1 MGRKNETPTGA
12 PRRHASAAT
21 FLRAGRIAG
30 ALCSILVC
38 AAGALA
44 AQDEDATRG
53 LWDTA
58 FLQKRPA
65 AKTTAIRNR
74 QVRYRSVG
82 TPNVRSAKYLAARDS
97 VVGVTVWRLRPSVE
111 ADEVRQL
118 VHDAEGEWTPE
129 RVSAGSPLQEGE
141 RVQITIEVPRAGYL
155 YVFDREMYADKT
167 FGAPYLIF
175 PTTAIRG
182 GDNKMMAG
190 RIVEIPAPEDEP
202 PYYTLRGGRPDY
214 AGELLT
220 VLITD
225 RPLAELSVGRK
236 PLKLPEAQVAAYE
249 KRWGAVVDNLE
260 LIGGAGT
267 PMTRS
272 EQVAAEGKQLLTRA
286 DSLPQTLYRIRSKP
300 GAPLLLSVS
309 LRVGAGD

>member
-1 MGRKNETPTGA
+1 
-12 PRRHASAAT
+12 
-21 FLRAGRIAG
+21 
-30 ALCSILVC
+30 
-38 AAGALA
+38 
-44 AQDEDATRG
+44 
-53 LWDTA
+53 
-58 FLQKRPA
+58 
-65 AKTTAIRNR
+65 
-74 QVRYRSVG
+74 
-82 TPNVRSAKYLAARDS
+82 VRSAKYLAARDS

-129 RVSAGSPLQEGE
+129 RVSASSPLQEGE

-155 YVFDREMYADKT
+155 YVFDREMYTDKT

-190 RIVEIPAPEDEP
+190 RIVEIPTPEDEP

-272 EQVAAEGKQLLTRA
+272 ERVAAEGKQLLTRA
-286 DSLPQTLYRIRSKP
+286 DSLPQTLYQIRSKP
-300 GAPLLLSVS
+300 RAPLLLSVS
-309 LRVGAGD
+309 LRVGASD